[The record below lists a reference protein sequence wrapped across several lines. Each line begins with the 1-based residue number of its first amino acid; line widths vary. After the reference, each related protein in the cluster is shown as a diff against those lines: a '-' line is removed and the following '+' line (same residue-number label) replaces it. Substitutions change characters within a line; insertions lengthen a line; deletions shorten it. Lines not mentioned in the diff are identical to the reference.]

1 MAQLAASYDC
11 SGLETSL
18 LPALAAAGCSDLAF
32 SLASSRAS
40 THLRQHHQAAALAA
54 VFNWTAALQ
63 PLLDLH
69 RRSPTY
75 PKYLSNPDMSLP
87 PGQLHAADDALARP
101 ECK

>member
-32 SLASSRAS
+32 SLASSRSS

-75 PKYLSNPDMSLP
+75 PKYPLNPYMLLP
-87 PGQLHAADDALARP
+87 A
-101 ECK
+101 

>member
-1 MAQLAASYDC
+1 MARSRREMAQLAASYDC

-32 SLASSRAS
+32 SLASSRTS
-40 THLRQHHQAAALAA
+40 SHLRQHHQAAALAA

-63 PLLDLH
+63 PLLDLY

-75 PKYLSNPDMSLP
+75 PRSPPNPSQTATIP
-87 PGQLHAADDALARP
+87 F
-101 ECK
+101 C